1 MFYNLIKF
9 WEQPSCFSY
18 DFNYNFFQA
27 RFIGSHAIAPRS
39 KINGI
44 LLSHML
50 ERSPVSAV
58 MLEADFCSR
67 LVGWGDWTPP
77 NDTTPMN
84 TGNISQSLF
93 PPPSL
98 QSFQKTPSSWVL
110 FLCSHPSMRS
120 QELCLTFGTGECGE
134 VSAKWP

>member
-1 MFYNLIKF
+1 MGPGRPCSVSDSRGRRSGL
-9 WEQPSCFSY
+9 
-18 DFNYNFFQA
+18 
-27 RFIGSHAIAPRS
+27 APCCS
-39 KINGI
+39 QGGD
-44 LLSHML
+44 LL

-58 MLEADFCSR
+58 TLEADFCSR
-67 LVGWGDWTPP
+67 LVGWGDWTPL
-77 NDTTPMN
+77 NDTPPMN
-84 TGNISQSLF
+84 TGNIFQPLF